1 MQEIE
6 VKVKTKDNDEVIRQL
21 EAAGCIF
28 ADAIHQDDVTYAS
41 TKESMDAF
49 MRSKVFVRI
58 RQIMGG
64 DTIFTVKF
72 DDQRHVL
79 GMAAIEHEVKVSSA
93 EELEQMLLLM
103 GFKKIVRVQKMRRK
117 TTYKEYEICVD
128 DVEELGSYMEI
139 EKLADKD
146 ADPRAVHEE
155 LVGVLETLGID
166 LGGRVS
172 KGYDMLML
180 EKEGF
185 V

>member
-6 VKVKTKDNDEVIRQL
+6 VKVKTKDNEEVIRQL
-21 EAAGCIF
+21 EAAGCVF
-28 ADAIHQDDVTYAS
+28 TDAVHQDDVTYAT

-49 MRSKVFVRI
+49 MRAKVFVRI
-58 RQIMGG
+58 RKIKGG
-64 DTIFTVKF
+64 DTVFTVKY

-79 GMAAIEHEVKVSSA
+79 GMAATEHEVTVNSA

-103 GFKKIVRVQKMRRK
+103 GFVKIVRVQKTRRK
-117 TTYKEYEICVD
+117 TTYKNYELCVD

-139 EKLADKD
+139 EKLAEKD

-155 LVGVLETLGID
+155 LVGVLESLGID
-166 LGGRVS
+166 LEGRVS
-172 KGYDMLML
+172 KGYDILML
-180 EKEGF
+180 DKEGF